1 MRRIGPDDLPAG
13 IYGLIWR
20 HTPGLQVATL
30 ALGFVAPFVAVLPL
44 EIQRR
49 IVDDAIPAGDLG
61 LLARLAFVYLAL
73 ATLGAAAK
81 FGVFVLRGLIAAR
94 VSRALRDHAMAAQAA
109 RPQAEAHR
117 AAPVL
122 TAVMDA
128 EADDIG
134 GFASEALNAPLIE
147 GGSLVAVSGFL
158 LVAAP
163 PLALA
168 LIALILVQA
177 LTVVWAQQRI
187 NRLTT
192 RRIFAVRGTNA
203 HILSRAEG
211 GASRHRD
218 ALAGVRR
225 IFAVVTRLY
234 VAKGAVKAFL
244 KLSDTLGVAVVLG
257 VGGAMVVSGQTTLGV
272 VVAFLSGLTR
282 MREPW
287 HALLDY
293 YRLASDARLKF
304 ALVRAAQ
311 RQEPPLDSRPDAA

>member
-1 MRRIGPDDLPAG
+1 
-13 IYGLIWR
+13 
-20 HTPGLQVATL
+20 
-30 ALGFVAPFVAVLPL
+30 
-44 EIQRR
+44 
-49 IVDDAIPAGDLG
+49 
-61 LLARLAFVYLAL
+61 
-73 ATLGAAAK
+73 
-81 FGVFVLRGLIAAR
+81 
-94 VSRALRDHAMAAQAA
+94 
-109 RPQAEAHR
+109 
-117 AAPVL
+117 
-122 TAVMDA
+122 MDA

-147 GGSLVAVSGFL
+147 GGSLAAVSGFL

-168 LIALILVQA
+168 LIALVLVQA
-177 LTVVWAQQRI
+177 LSVVWAQQRI
-187 NRLTT
+187 NRLTR

-211 GASRHRD
+211 GPSRHRD

-225 IFAVVTRLY
+225 IYGVVTRLY

-257 VGGAMVVSGQTTLGV
+257 VGGAMVVAGETTLGV

-282 MREPW
+282 LREPW

-304 ALVRAAQ
+304 ALVREAQ
-311 RQEPPLDSRPDAA
+311 ARAGPLDSRPDPA

>member
-1 MRRIGPDDLPAG
+1 MRRFAPHDLPASV
-13 IYGLIWR
+13 YGLIWR
-20 HTPGLQVATL
+20 HTPWLQVGAL
-30 ALGFVAPFVAVLPL
+30 ALGLAAPLAAVLPL

-61 LLARLAFVYLAL
+61 LLVRLALIYLSL
-73 ATLGAAAK
+73 AALGAAAK
-81 FGVFVLRGLIAAR
+81 FGVFVLRGMIAAR
-94 VSRALRDHAMAAQAA
+94 VSRALRDHALAAQAA
-109 RPQAEAHR
+109 RPPAEAHR

-128 EADDIG
+128 ESDDIG

-147 GGSLVAVSGFL
+147 GGSLLMVSGFL

-168 LIALILVQA
+168 LIALIMAQA

-192 RRIFAVRGTNA
+192 RRILAVRETNA

-211 GASRHRD
+211 GLSRHRD

-225 IFAVVTRLY
+225 IFGVVTRLY
-234 VAKGAVKAFL
+234 VAKGSVKAFL

-257 VGGAMVVSGQTTLGV
+257 VGGAMVVSGETTLGV

-282 MREPW
+282 LREPW

-304 ALVRAAQ
+304 ALVREAQ
-311 RQEPPLDSRPDAA
+311 AVDLVG

>member
-1 MRRIGPDDLPAG
+1 MRKFAPHDLPASV
-13 IYGLIWR
+13 YGLIWR
-20 HTPGLQVATL
+20 HTPRLQVGAL
-30 ALGFVAPFVAVLPL
+30 ALGLAAPMAAVLPL

-61 LLARLAFVYLAL
+61 LLARLALIYLSL
-73 ATLGAAAK
+73 AALGAAAK
-81 FGVFVLRGLIAAR
+81 FGVFVLRGMIAAR
-94 VSRALRDHAMAAQAA
+94 VSRALRDHALAAQAA
-109 RPQAEAHR
+109 RSSADAHR

-147 GGSLVAVSGFL
+147 GGSLLMVSGFL

-168 LIALILVQA
+168 LIALVLAQA

-192 RRIFAVRGTNA
+192 RRIFAVRETNA
-203 HILSRAEG
+203 HILSRAEDG
-211 GASRHRD
+211 PSRNRD

-257 VGGAMVVSGQTTLGV
+257 VGGAMVVSGETTLGV

-282 MREPW
+282 LRDPW

-304 ALVRAAQ
+304 ALVREAQ
-311 RQEPPLDSRPDAA
+311 AIDPVG